1 MCAKTALFLAPFSRW
16 TLRHKAAQ
24 RRLGGSMICPHC
36 KQDTMS
42 FRRLYRWPYG
52 VKICPSCNG
61 TSKVKSR
68 PLLTMASLGLGILS
82 GVPAVVFGNLLYFV
96 PSILIALAIDYAM
109 DKKYRELV
117 RA

>member
-1 MCAKTALFLAPFSRW
+1 
-16 TLRHKAAQ
+16 
-24 RRLGGSMICPHC
+24 
-36 KQDTMS
+36 
-42 FRRLYRWPYG
+42 
-52 VKICPSCNG
+52 
-61 TSKVKSR
+61 
-68 PLLTMASLGLGILS
+68 MASLGLGILS